1 MSDDDLGRLEEDE
14 RLLALAERWIAGDP
28 DPASRAELQALVDA
42 DDIEALRDRVDGT
55 LEFGTAGIRGVV
67 GAGPLRMNRAVVIR
81 TTAGLATHL
90 LEHADGAP
98 GPVVVGF
105 DARHDSRRFAADT
118 IGVLH
123 AAGIGVQVFGDPAPT
138 PLVAYAARE
147 AGAAAAV
154 VVTASHNPPEYN
166 GYKVYDDSAAQIVP
180 PVDAAIAAAI
190 EAAPP
195 ANAVERTEAPLEA
208 DGVETLGDD
217 VFERYLDEVDALR
230 TPPADPS
237 RLALVYTPLHGVGWR
252 YVRRAFARA
261 GYDRVTV
268 VEAQAEPDGDFPTVA
283 FPNPEEPGAL
293 DLAAET
299 GDDVAADLVLA
310 NDPDVDRLAV
320 VLRLDDGTWQPLT
333 GNQIGVLLADHVLT
347 NGGGADRLVV
357 SSIVSSPMLG
367 DLADAHGVRWEQTL
381 TGFKWICNAALDLA
395 EQGSRF
401 VFGYEEALGY
411 SVGPVVRDKD
421 GIGAALAFADLAAR
435 LDEAGS
441 SVRDHLAGLYRH
453 HGLWVSHQ
461 HSIVRPG
468 LDGLEEIAAA
478 MRRIDADHHPDTLD
492 GRPVEQVVDYREGA
506 EARPRWLPATALVA
520 LHLAGGSRAL
530 VRPSGTEPKLKIYV
544 DLRADVDD
552 DVDVWVQE
560 EALRRQAEAIAVEL
574 AGAVGLG

>member
-1 MSDDDLGRLEEDE
+1 MSDDLDRLEEDE

-42 DDIEALRDRVDGT
+42 DDIEALRARVDGT

-81 TTAGLATHL
+81 TTAGLAAHVR
-90 LEHADGAP
+90 EHADGAP
-98 GPVVVGF
+98 GSVVVGF

-118 IGVLH
+118 VGVLH
-123 AAGIGVQVFGDPAPT
+123 AAGIGVEVFPEPAPT
-138 PLVAYAARE
+138 PLVAFAARE
-147 AGAAAAV
+147 SGAAAAV

-166 GYKVYDDSAAQIVP
+166 GYKVYDRNAAQIVP

-190 EAAPP
+190 AAAPP
-195 ANAVERTEAPLEA
+195 ANEVERTEAPLEA
-208 DGVETLGDD
+208 EGVATLGDD

-252 YVRRAFARA
+252 YVRRAFERA
-261 GYDRVTV
+261 GYAQVSV
-268 VEAQAEPDGDFPTVA
+268 VEAQAEPDGGFPTVA

-293 DLAAET
+293 DLATEAA
-299 GDDVAADLVLA
+299 DDAGADLVLA

-347 NGGGADRLVV
+347 TGEGDDRLVV

-367 DLADAHGVRWEQTL
+367 DLAAAHGARWEQTL

-395 EQGSRF
+395 DEARF

-441 SVRDHLAGLYRH
+441 SVREHLAGLYQR

-468 LDGLEEIAAA
+468 LDGLDEIAAA
-478 MRRIDADHHPDTLD
+478 MRRIGADHHPETLD
-492 GRPVEQVVDYREGA
+492 GRRVERVVDYRDGA
-506 EARPRWLPATALVA
+506 DERPRWLPATALVA
-520 LHLAGGSRAL
+520 LHLDGGSRAL
-530 VRPSGTEPKLKIYV
+530 IRPSGTEPKLKIYV
-544 DLRADVDD
+544 DLRDEVDADADV
-552 DVDVWVQE
+552 WLQE
-560 EALRRQAEAIAVEL
+560 DLMRRRAEAIATDL
-574 AGAVGLG
+574 AGFVGLG